1 MNSKLDFKTAMQDVL
16 PTTFGYLGIGIAF
29 GIIGQASGLSI
40 FLIGLI
46 SLITYAGS
54 AQFVLVS
61 MLLAHAPLASIV
73 LAIFLVNSRMFIMS
87 LSVAPY
93 FKKESLLKNL
103 WLGTLLTDESFAL
116 SMNKL
121 NYTQNQLSFTW
132 FNTANIVAYLTW
144 FIASIIGGLV
154 GNFIPNPQSLE
165 LQFAIVAMFIGLLYL
180 QVESDQ
186 KLSKKLQLTVIG
198 LVLILMYIGLI
209 FLPSNILII
218 IVTLIGCSLGVVIKN
233 AFN

>member
-73 LAIFLVNSRMFIMS
+73 LAIFFSEFSHVYHEFICS
-87 LSVAPY
+87 
-93 FKKESLLKNL
+93 
-103 WLGTLLTDESFAL
+103 TLF
-116 SMNKL
+116 
-121 NYTQNQLSFTW
+121 
-132 FNTANIVAYLTW
+132 
-144 FIASIIGGLV
+144 
-154 GNFIPNPQSLE
+154 
-165 LQFAIVAMFIGLLYL
+165 
-180 QVESDQ
+180 Q
-186 KLSKKLQLTVIG
+186 KRIT
-198 LVLILMYIGLI
+198 
-209 FLPSNILII
+209 
-218 IVTLIGCSLGVVIKN
+218 T
-233 AFN
+233 